1 MILENLPIKLKTTYN
16 LSSLFSYEACKVS
29 VVYCIIDPNKKTII
43 KFGSS
48 RPCGNNHKKISI
60 HAEQIA
66 INYCREYDK
75 RNKYKIYIWRYS
87 INGKI
92 KRTNSCI
99 GCTNMLKKYNYL
111 NKIFTF
117 DDNEIVSS
125 VVENPG
131 ISLGYK
137 IIRGF

>member
-1 MILENLPIKLKTTYN
+1 MILESLPVKLKTKYN

-29 VVYCIIDPNKKTII
+29 VAYCIIDPNKKTII
-43 KFGSS
+43 KCGSS
-48 RPCGNNHKKISI
+48 RPCGNNHNRSSI
-60 HAEQIA
+60 HAEHIA

-75 RNKYKIYIWRYS
+75 RNKYKIYIWRYTS
-87 INGKI
+87 AGKI
-92 KRTNSCI
+92 KRTNCCV

-117 DDNEIVSS
+117 ENNEIVSS
-125 VVENPG
+125 VVENPE